1 MFHYFR
7 SNDDSLRIALL
18 DLKMKPKVLD
28 EMLGPRSEYG
38 SRSDVIGGISKGR
51 SDWHL
56 GYRSEGP

>member
-38 SRSDVIGGISKGR
+38 SRSDVMGGISKGR

-56 GYRSEGP
+56 G